1 MGSLRKVVLLQRM
14 NLFSLFKGTS
24 ADQDN
29 RFSDKEKKLLK
40 QMKFE
45 DALNVKVD
53 TTRVKLDVLK
63 PWIGKRVAEFIGME
77 DDVIVEF
84 IFNQLEAKDPDPRKM
99 QINLI
104 GFLNGKNARIFMGEL
119 WKLLDSA
126 QKTSSGIPQEL
137 IDKKKEEMKSKS
149 DDDRIRTS
157 LRKLAD
163 ADNPYVTRKSPALP
177 RSRGRSR
184 SRSRSRSRDR
194 NDQRRRGRSRSPRDS
209 RRRSRSRSR
218 SPKRRSRTPRSRSPR
233 RDRRSRSPRE
243 KKPNPTTL
251 ISAKVEEPEVK
262 EERQQSEEK
271 ELQKGSTS

>member
-1 MGSLRKVVLLQRM
+1 MFFLHLF
-14 NLFSLFKGTS
+14 LFSCLFTLS
-24 ADQDN
+24 H
-29 RFSDKEKKLLK
+29 S
-40 QMKFE
+40 
-45 DALNVKVD
+45 
-53 TTRVKLDVLK
+53 
-63 PWIGKRVAEFIGME
+63 I
-77 DDVIVEF
+77 
-84 IFNQLEAKDPDPRKM
+84 
-99 QINLI
+99 
-104 GFLNGKNARIFMGEL
+104 
-119 WKLLDSA
+119 
-126 QKTSSGIPQEL
+126 
-137 IDKKKEEMKSKS
+137 
-149 DDDRIRTS
+149 
-157 LRKLAD
+157 AD

-177 RSRGRSR
+177 TSRGR

-271 ELQKGSTS
+271 ELQKGSTSEEKDKVLPDSTADVKTETNVRFVSILKSQFFLNVDKFSILHILFTNK